1 MVMLILFVHLLLL
14 HMLIL
19 CLCALLCVQAFYNT
33 KIIDV
38 INKLIGTAEPLCTQ
52 VNGKNSPNAGSSSG
66 SYLHMRSSSF
76 YQISIPDGLESRTY
90 GALYR
95 LLSRRNQIPLG
106 ILRGVF
112 SNTKSGP
119 KANKMPYVFTNPP
132 KDTELFTCDKIFVLS
147 QTAVGLSRVLKVCLV
162 DDYFSIAV

>member
-1 MVMLILFVHLLLL
+1 MIGSVETVPKELLDRTRGGRPASPQKGAPGSNYLTML
-14 HMLIL
+14 
-19 CLCALLCVQAFYNT
+19 
-33 KIIDV
+33 
-38 INKLIGTAEPLCTQ
+38 
-52 VNGKNSPNAGSSSG
+52 SSS
-66 SYLHMRSSSF
+66 L

-95 LLSRRNQIPLG
+95 LLSRRKQIPLG

-132 KDTELFTCDKIFVLS
+132 KDTELFTCDKVFVLS
-147 QTAVGLSRVLKVCLV
+147 QTPVGVHRSLKVSVHHSAPLALTAFV
-162 DDYFSIAV
+162 LFRMLTFSFPF